1 MHKEDLY
8 NNCGFEYPI
17 NNDYYN
23 IMNRILVASLLS
35 MASIAVTSW
44 LIGKYLL
51 DNDLIDKVE
60 EEREPKVLFE
70 EKYSLKDMEH
80 DLSRN
85 NEVTKNTSVIE
96 NTPDGLVI
104 MLYNGKREGFEYWCD
119 NKNIKFDYLETVARK
134 FVIMNFCTS
143 LYIDRY
149 EDIKKQQ
156 DDFDDFLETG
166 NDKENDKEN
175 DEEND
180 KENDDFLENDKEKI
194 EESVFVKK
202 KKKKK
207 EVKKEDRKKIVAK
220 NCNKYLYIGKINEF
234 EWIRKSEETR
244 IVKELSFASFKS
256 MFG

>member
-1 MHKEDLY
+1 
-8 NNCGFEYPI
+8 
-17 NNDYYN
+17 
-23 IMNRILVASLLS
+23 
-35 MASIAVTSW
+35 
-44 LIGKYLL
+44 
-51 DNDLIDKVE
+51 
-60 EEREPKVLFE
+60 
-70 EKYSLKDMEH
+70 MEH

-104 MLYNGKREGFEYWCD
+104 MLYNGEREGFEYWCD

-180 KENDDFLENDKEKI
+180 KENDDFLENDKDCLRQ
-194 EESVFVKK
+194 F
-202 KKKKK
+202 
-207 EVKKEDRKKIVAK
+207 
-220 NCNKYLYIGKINEF
+220 C
-234 EWIRKSEETR
+234 
-244 IVKELSFASFKS
+244 
-256 MFG
+256 

>member
-1 MHKEDLY
+1 MSFNMNCIMETFY
-8 NNCGFEYPI
+8 ENNFCDNNWGEFKPRI

-35 MASIAVTSW
+35 MASVALTSW
-44 LIGKYLL
+44 FIGKYLL
-51 DNDLIDKVE
+51 DNDLIDE
-60 EEREPKVLFE
+60 ESEPTVLFE
-70 EKYSLKDMEH
+70 DKYSLKDMEH

-104 MLYNGKREGFEYWCD
+104 MLYNGEREGFEYWCD

-143 LYIDRY
+143 LYVDRY
-149 EDIKKQQ
+149 EDIKNQQ
-156 DDFDDFLETG
+156 DEFDDYLETG
-166 NDKENDKEN
+166 NEKE
-175 DEEND
+175 EE
-180 KENDDFLENDKEKI
+180 EEEEKEKI

-220 NCNKYLYIGKINEF
+220 KSNKYLYIGKINEF
-234 EWIRKSEETR
+234 EWIRKSEESR
-244 IVKELSFASFKS
+244 IVNEVSFASFKS